1 MRRKRAKTEPFK
13 PFLLDLLLYGI
24 CSGTFCSVCSFLAG
38 MHDYTNEYDTV
49 LYHSSKHQDMRSPSL
64 QMNYSILIHSFIML
78 STVMDTTT
86 ISASSASNFKA
97 DKKVGEASKN
107 HNSVSGPRP
116 FNAIKNEIKSD
127 LKAIKKV
134 LDSTTYETTEAA
146 KLVL

>member
-1 MRRKRAKTEPFK
+1 
-13 PFLLDLLLYGI
+13 
-24 CSGTFCSVCSFLAG
+24 
-38 MHDYTNEYDTV
+38 
-49 LYHSSKHQDMRSPSL
+49 
-64 QMNYSILIHSFIML
+64 ML

-86 ISASSASNFKA
+86 ISASTASNFNA
-97 DKKVGEASKN
+97 DKKVKEASKN